1 MVHQTASN
9 LLNLEYCNELGDRVM
24 TDWKAEIQDILDR
37 VSQGD
42 SQAIT
47 ELVEK
52 FEPEIRVIA
61 RRQLGPS
68 LRPYLD
74 SMDIVQSIHRTL
86 FLGLK
91 NEQFQFASPERLFAF
106 VSMLVRRKTARQW
119 RKHRRQQR
127 ESGIKVTDDGVSD
140 FMLAW
145 RTRNE
150 ATDEVADREEIE
162 QVLSHLEETDRKL
175 ITLRMEGCSTA
186 EAARLLK
193 LDPDAT
199 RVRLSRLRQRLNQ
212 TPLFAK
218 FM

>member
-1 MVHQTASN
+1 MELRTASI
-9 LLNLEYCNELGDRVM
+9 LLGLGYGIDLSGSMM
-24 TDWKAEIQDILDR
+24 TDWKAEIQGILDR
-37 VSQGD
+37 VAQGD
-42 SQAIT
+42 SEAIT

-61 RRQLGPS
+61 RRQLGPA

-86 FLGLK
+86 FLGLQ

-127 ESGIKVTDDGVSD
+127 ESGIKVSDDGVSD

-150 ATDEVADREEIE
+150 ATDEVADREMIE

-193 LDPDAT
+193 LDPDVT

-212 TPLFAK
+212 TPFFAK
-218 FM
+218 FI